1 METMEEETMLEKER
15 PKRSGRL
22 FIAYTV
28 LFTVMMLLVFED
40 FYTMENPS
48 SESRRLSQVGASM
61 HYNGYF
67 YRSCL
72 QTGSMEIFLF
82 DVGLIRRHGHGC
94 AACSD
99 L

>member
-28 LFTVMMLLVFED
+28 LFTVMMLLVFGRFLYYGKSFIGGAD
-40 FYTMENPS
+40 G
-48 SESRRLSQVGASM
+48 LSQVGASM

-67 YRSCL
+67 TGSCL

-82 DVGLIRRHGHGC
+82 RCGTYP
-94 AACSD
+94 
-99 L
+99 

>member
-28 LFTVMMLLVFED
+28 LFTVMMLLVFGRFLYYGKSFIGGAD
-40 FYTMENPS
+40 G
-48 SESRRLSQVGASM
+48 LSQVVHPCTIMVIFTG
-61 HYNGYF
+61 
-67 YRSCL
+67 SCL

-82 DVGLIRRHGHGC
+82 RCGTYP
-94 AACSD
+94 
-99 L
+99 

>member
-28 LFTVMMLLVFED
+28 LFTVMMLLVFGRFLYYGKSFIGGAD
-40 FYTMENPS
+40 G
-48 SESRRLSQVGASM
+48 LSQVGASM

-67 YRSCL
+67 YR
-72 QTGSMEIFLF
+72 ELF
-82 DVGLIRRHGHGC
+82 TN
-94 AACSD
+94 
-99 L
+99 